1 MKYLK
6 TYEDLSDKKLESE
19 SIKKLEREIEL
30 KTKEV
35 KSKKRELLK
44 LENEFTKIK
53 NKPLKEFFAI
63 CNSIF
68 EKYKVK
74 FSFDGDIYEHVMI
87 TLPEK
92 LRKVEFKEYENNK
105 NLQVQN
111 FEIVEGD
118 ECYIV
123 YNENLNECLYIDSE
137 IIMNNLEYF
146 IELEKYLKSNKFI
159 PYLEAGKMG
168 LM

>member
-68 EKYKVK
+68 EK
-74 FSFDGDIYEHVMI
+74 
-87 TLPEK
+87 
-92 LRKVEFKEYENNK
+92 
-105 NLQVQN
+105 
-111 FEIVEGD
+111 
-118 ECYIV
+118 
-123 YNENLNECLYIDSE
+123 
-137 IIMNNLEYF
+137 
-146 IELEKYLKSNKFI
+146 
-159 PYLEAGKMG
+159 
-168 LM
+168 